1 MSKNLKI
8 WIMVAVTLLVA
19 GGAAVATVIAT
30 RAKSSLD
37 TKKEAPPLEFSARDI
52 VQLAARRL
60 TTDVT
65 LTGSIMAVTQA
76 TVRSKLSAEVVRV
89 FVREGDRVTAGQ
101 VLAEFDKAQLR
112 QQAAERV
119 ATLESAKA
127 QLVQN
132 EKTRQANAQLVKQN
146 FISQNAFDT
155 TDSSF
160 RAQAAAVD
168 VAQAQLAQTELQLA
182 DAVVRAPISGFVA
195 KRYVQ
200 PGEKLAFDAPMLAI
214 VDLTQLEV
222 AAQAP
227 VADVAKAAP
236 GAAVEIEVEGLTDHV
251 YKGRIDRVNPS
262 TEPGTRMITVYA
274 AIANNDAK
282 LRAGMFAKM
291 RLPIGGEKDVP
302 SLPLAAIQAEGDKPI
317 VWVIAGDKLARR
329 AITIGRRDERA
340 QLVEI
345 TSGLDPSEQVIASK
359 FDNLRDGLTA
369 RIVSGNPRASTM
381 ALGAGGEA
389 RRSSD

>member
-1 MSKNLKI
+1 MSKKLKI
-8 WIMVAVTLLVA
+8 WIAGAVVLLVA

-30 RAKSSLD
+30 RAKSSQD
-37 TKKEAPPLEFSARDI
+37 AKKETPPLEFSARDI

-89 FVREGDRVTAGQ
+89 FVREGDRVTVGQ
-101 VLAEFDKAQLR
+101 VVAEFDKAQL
-112 QQAAERV
+112 QQQSAERV
-119 ATLESAKA
+119 ATLESTKA
-127 QLVQN
+127 QLAQN

-155 TDSSF
+155 TDASF

-168 VAQAQLAQTELQLA
+168 VARAQLAQTELQLA

-236 GAAVEIEVEGLTDHV
+236 GAVVEIEVEGLTDHI

-262 TEPGTRMITVYA
+262 HRVRGDRQQRCQA
-274 AIANNDAK
+274 AHRDVRQDAVAD
-282 LRAGMFAKM
+282 R
-291 RLPIGGEKDVP
+291 RRQGGAVV
-302 SLPLAAIQAEGDKPI
+302 A
-317 VWVIAGDKLARR
+317 
-329 AITIGRRDERA
+329 
-340 QLVEI
+340 
-345 TSGLDPSEQVIASK
+345 
-359 FDNLRDGLTA
+359 
-369 RIVSGNPRASTM
+369 
-381 ALGAGGEA
+381 AGGDSGRGRQA
-389 RRSSD
+389 DRLGDRRRQAGTPRDHDRPSR